1 MRGNCIDV
9 SEHNGEIDWNRAK
22 ADGVEYAFIR
32 AGFGQDNENQDDKYF
47 HINMENALEAGVKVG
62 VFFYAYASDYDTAV
76 GEAVHCIRLIEP
88 YRDRIA
94 FPVFYDLEEEKNI
107 AHIKDVVDGFRNKME
122 YHGYNVGCYTTTSW
136 YDAFF
141 RDIECNYIWLAW
153 LGSEKPCYC
162 DVWQYSWTEN
172 VDGVG
177 PCDADILY
185 NTDMKLLF
193 NEPEPEPAP
202 KPEPQ
207 PTPEPEPTPEPVT
220 EKVIIELDVLKQGDK
235 GGQVNTV
242 KALLNGYGF
251 LDWNENELELDGDF
265 DDLTEYVVKCY
276 QDAHGIQIT
285 GTVTA
290 ETWRLLLL

>member
-9 SEHNGEIDWNRAK
+9 SEHNGEINWHRAK
-22 ADGVEYAFIR
+22 AAGVEYAFIR
-32 AGFGQDNENQDDKYF
+32 AGFGQDNESQDDKYF

-62 VFFYAYASDYDTAV
+62 VYFYAYAVDYDTAV
-76 GEAVHCIRLIEP
+76 GEAEHCIRLIEP

-107 AHIKDVVDGFRNKME
+107 ARIKDVVDGFRNKME

-141 RDIECNYIWLAW
+141 RDIECAYIWLAW
-153 LGSEKPCYC
+153 LGSDKPCYC

-177 PCDADILY
+177 QCDADILY

-202 KPEPQ
+202 KPEP
-207 PTPEPEPTPEPVT
+207 TPIPIPESITVT
-220 EKVIIELDVLKQGDK
+220 LEVLSRGST
-235 GGQVNTV
+235 GGQVNTL
-242 KALLNGYGF
+242 KALLNEFGF
-251 LDWNENELELDGDF
+251 SDNLPLDGDF
-265 DDLTEYVVKCY
+265 DYDTEVAVNHYKENYGLTPDGVV
-276 QDAHGIQIT
+276 DE
-285 GTVTA
+285 
-290 ETWRLLLL
+290 ETWKLLLL

>member
-32 AGFGQDNENQDDKYF
+32 AGFGQDNESQDDKYY

-62 VFFYAYASDYDTAV
+62 VYFYAYASDYDTAV
-76 GEAVHCIRLIEP
+76 GEAEHCIRLIEP
-88 YRDRIA
+88 YREKIA

-107 AHIKDVVDGFRNKME
+107 PHIKDVVDGFRNKME
-122 YHGYNVGCYTTTSW
+122 YHGYYVGCYVTTSW
-136 YDAFF
+136 YDNFF
-141 RDIECNYIWLAW
+141 KDIECAYIWLAW
-153 LGSEKPCYC
+153 LGSERPCYC

-177 PCDADILY
+177 PCDADVLY

-193 NEPEPEPAP
+193 NEPEPT
-202 KPEPQ
+202 PEPDPE
-207 PTPEPEPTPEPVT
+207 PTPSPEPEPTDTVT
-220 EKVIIELDVLKQGDK
+220 VTLEVLERGSV

-242 KALLNGYGF
+242 KALLNEFGF
-251 LDWNENELELDGDF
+251 ADGMPLDGDF
-265 DDLTEYVVKCY
+265 DWDTEMAVRAY
-276 QDAHGIQIT
+276 QTAHGLDVT
-285 GTVTA
+285 GIVDA
-290 ETWRLLLL
+290 EVWNLLLK

>member
-1 MRGNCIDV
+1 
-9 SEHNGEIDWNRAK
+9 
-22 ADGVEYAFIR
+22 
-32 AGFGQDNENQDDKYF
+32 
-47 HINMENALEAGVKVG
+47 MENALEAGVKVG
-62 VFFYAYASDYDTAV
+62 VYFYAYASDYDTAV
-76 GEAVHCIRLIEP
+76 GEAEHCIRLIEP

-141 RDIECNYIWLAW
+141 RDIECAYIWLAW
-153 LGSEKPCYC
+153 LGSEKPYYC

-177 PCDADILY
+177 QCDADILY

-202 KPEPQ
+202 VPEPS
-207 PTPEPEPTPEPVT
+207 PIPIPESITITLE
-220 EKVIIELDVLKQGDK
+220 VLSSGST
-235 GGQVNTV
+235 GGQVNTL
-242 KALLNGYGF
+242 KALLNEFGF
-251 LDWNENELELDGDF
+251 SDNLPLDGDF
-265 DDLTEYVVKCY
+265 DYDTEVAVNRYKENYGLTPDGVV
-276 QDAHGIQIT
+276 DE
-285 GTVTA
+285 
-290 ETWRLLLL
+290 ETWKLLLL

>member
-9 SEHNGEIDWNRAK
+9 SEHNREINWHRAK
-22 ADGVEYAFIR
+22 AAGVEYAFIR
-32 AGFGQDNENQDDKYF
+32 AGFGQDNESQDDKYF

-62 VFFYAYASDYDTAV
+62 VYFYAYAVDYDTAV
-76 GEAVHCIRLIEP
+76 GEAEHCIRLIEP

-141 RDIECNYIWLAW
+141 RDIECAYIWLAW

-162 DVWQYSWTEN
+162 DVWQYSWTED

-185 NTDMKLLF
+185 NTDMRLLF
-193 NEPEPEPAP
+193 NEPKPEPAP
-202 KPEPQ
+202 A
-207 PTPEPEPTPEPVT
+207 PEPTPIPIPESITVT
-220 EKVIIELDVLKQGDK
+220 LEVLSRGST
-235 GGQVNTV
+235 GGQVNTL
-242 KALLNGYGF
+242 KALLNEFGF
-251 LDWNENELELDGDF
+251 SDNLPLDGDF
-265 DDLTEYVVKCY
+265 DYDTEVAVNRYKENYGLTPDGVV
-276 QDAHGIQIT
+276 DE
-285 GTVTA
+285 
-290 ETWRLLLL
+290 ETWKLLLL

>member
-9 SEHNGEIDWNRAK
+9 SEHNKEINWQRAK

-32 AGFGQDNENQDDKYF
+32 AGFGQDNESQDDKYF

-62 VFFYAYASDYDTAV
+62 VYFYAYAVDYDTAV
-76 GEAVHCIRLIEP
+76 GEAEHCIRLIEP

-141 RDIECNYIWLAW
+141 RDIECAYIWLAW

-162 DVWQYSWTEN
+162 DVWQYSWTEI

-177 PCDADILY
+177 KCDADILY

-202 KPEPQ
+202 
-207 PTPEPEPTPEPVT
+207 EPTPIPIPESITVIL
-220 EKVIIELDVLKQGDK
+220 KVLSRGST
-235 GGQVNTV
+235 GGQVNTL
-242 KALLNGYGF
+242 KALLNEFGF
-251 LDWNENELELDGDF
+251 SDNLPLDGDF
-265 DDLTEYVVKCY
+265 DYDTEVAVNRYKENYGLPPDGVV
-276 QDAHGIQIT
+276 DE
-285 GTVTA
+285 

>member
-9 SEHNGEIDWNRAK
+9 SEHNKEINWQRAK

-32 AGFGQDNENQDDKYF
+32 AGFGQDIESQDDKYF

-62 VFFYAYASDYDTAV
+62 VYFYAYASDYDTAV
-76 GEAVHCIRLIEP
+76 GEAEHCIRLIEP

-122 YHGYNVGCYTTTSW
+122 YHGYNVGCYVTTSW

-141 RDIECNYIWLAW
+141 RDIECDYIWLAW
-153 LGSEKPCYC
+153 LGKDKPCYC
-162 DVWQYSWTEN
+162 DVWQYSWTEE
-172 VDGVG
+172 VAGVG
-177 PCDADILY
+177 KCDADILY

-202 KPEPQ
+202 
-207 PTPEPEPTPEPVT
+207 EPTPIPIPESITVIL
-220 EKVIIELDVLKQGDK
+220 KVLSRGST
-235 GGQVNTV
+235 GGQVNTL
-242 KALLNGYGF
+242 KALLNEFGF
-251 LDWNENELELDGDF
+251 SDNLPLDGDF
-265 DDLTEYVVKCY
+265 DYDTEVAVNRYKENYGLTPDGVV
-276 QDAHGIQIT
+276 DE
-285 GTVTA
+285 

>member
-9 SEHNGEIDWNRAK
+9 SEHNKEINWQRAK
-22 ADGVEYAFIR
+22 AAGVEYAFIR
-32 AGFGQDNENQDDKYF
+32 AGFGQDIESQDDKYF

-62 VFFYAYASDYDTAV
+62 VYFYAYAVDYDTAV
-76 GEAVHCIRLIEP
+76 GEAEHCIRLIEP

-122 YHGYNVGCYTTTSW
+122 YHGYNVGCYVTTSW

-141 RDIECNYIWLAW
+141 RDIECDYIWLAW
-153 LGSEKPCYC
+153 LGKDKPCYC
-162 DVWQYSWTEN
+162 DVWQYSWTEE
-172 VDGVG
+172 VAGVG
-177 PCDADILY
+177 KCDADILY

-202 KPEPQ
+202 
-207 PTPEPEPTPEPVT
+207 EPTPIPIPESITVIL
-220 EKVIIELDVLKQGDK
+220 KVLSRGST
-235 GGQVNTV
+235 GGQVNTL
-242 KALLNGYGF
+242 KALLNEFGF
-251 LDWNENELELDGDF
+251 SDNLPLDGDF
-265 DDLTEYVVKCY
+265 DYDTEVAVNRYKENYGLTPNGVV
-276 QDAHGIQIT
+276 DE
-285 GTVTA
+285 

>member
-9 SEHNGEIDWNRAK
+9 SEHNGEINWHRAK
-22 ADGVEYAFIR
+22 AAGVEYAFIR
-32 AGFGQDNENQDDKYF
+32 AGFGQDNESQDDKYF

-62 VFFYAYASDYDTAV
+62 VYFYAYATDYDTAV
-76 GEAVHCIRLIEP
+76 GEAEHCIRLIEP

-141 RDIECNYIWLAW
+141 RDIECAYIWLAW
-153 LGSEKPCYC
+153 LGADKPCYC
-162 DVWQYSWTEN
+162 DVWQYSWTEY

-202 KPEPQ
+202 V
-207 PTPEPEPTPEPVT
+207 PEPTPAPS
-220 EKVIIELDVLKQGDK
+220 EKITLELDVLSRGST
-235 GGQVNTV
+235 GGQVNTL
-242 KALLNGYGF
+242 KALLNEFGF
-251 LDWNENELELDGDF
+251 SDDLPLDGDF
-265 DDLTEYVVKCY
+265 DYDTEVAVNRYKENYGLTA
-276 QDAHGIQIT
+276 DGI
-285 GTVTA
+285 VD
-290 ETWRLLLL
+290 EDTWKLLLL

>member
-9 SEHNGEIDWNRAK
+9 SEFNKEIDWKAAK
-22 ADGVEYAFIR
+22 AAGVEYAFIR
-32 AGFGQDNENQDDKYF
+32 AGFGQDNESQDDKCF

-62 VFFYAYASDYDTAV
+62 VYFYAYAVDYDTAV
-76 GEAVHCIRLIEP
+76 GEAEHCIRLIEP

-122 YHGYNVGCYTTTSW
+122 YHGYNVGCYVTTSW

-141 RDIECNYIWLAW
+141 RDIECDYIWLAW
-153 LGSEKPCYC
+153 LGKDKPCYC
-162 DVWQYSWTEN
+162 DVWQYSWTED

-177 PCDADILY
+177 QCDADILY

-202 KPEPQ
+202 KPEP
-207 PTPEPEPTPEPVT
+207 TPIPIPESITVT
-220 EKVIIELDVLKQGDK
+220 LEVLSRGST
-235 GGQVNTV
+235 GGQVNTL
-242 KALLNGYGF
+242 KALLNEFGF
-251 LDWNENELELDGDF
+251 SDNLPLDGDF
-265 DDLTEYVVKCY
+265 DYDTEVAVNRYKENYGLTPDGVV
-276 QDAHGIQIT
+276 DE
-285 GTVTA
+285 
-290 ETWRLLLL
+290 ETWKLLLL